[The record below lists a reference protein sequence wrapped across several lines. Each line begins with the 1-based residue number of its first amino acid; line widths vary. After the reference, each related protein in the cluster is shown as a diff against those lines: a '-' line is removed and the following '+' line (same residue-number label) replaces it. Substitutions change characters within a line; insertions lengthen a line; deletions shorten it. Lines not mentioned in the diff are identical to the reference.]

1 MNIDY
6 YEYSVDIITGQIII
20 IGQLTPGW
28 GKLMGIDIAS
38 VFKVAIHML
47 YNFL

>member
-20 IGQLTPGW
+20 IRQLTPGW
-28 GKLMGIDIAS
+28 GKLMSADIVS
-38 VFKVAIHML
+38 MFMMVL
-47 YNFL
+47 